1 MRPAEDK
8 FWEAATQ
15 WCEKNSRVVIEFF
28 VRSNQVTPS
37 FTATVE
43 DIDPPRITF
52 REEQS
57 GDILE
62 PLDFLGT
69 DIRAGS
75 LEKIELARVVRVFNV
90 AWDDESRGFD
100 LAFFTELRELGK
112 PN

>member
-1 MRPAEDK
+1 MGSAKDK

-15 WCEKNSRVVIEFF
+15 WCEKNSHVVIEFF
-28 VRSNQVTPS
+28 VRSNPLAPAL
-37 FTATVE
+37 TATVE

-62 PLDFLGT
+62 PLDFADT
-69 DIRAGS
+69 DIRAGG

-90 AWDDESRGFD
+90 LWDNDSRGFD
-100 LAFFTELRELGK
+100 FASFTELRELGK
-112 PN
+112 PH

>member
-1 MRPAEDK
+1 MSSANDK

-28 VRSNQVTPS
+28 VRSSPLAPPL
-37 FTATVE
+37 TATVE

-57 GDILE
+57 GDIWE
-62 PLDFLGT
+62 PLDFAGT
-69 DIRAGS
+69 DIRTGS

-90 AWDDESRGFD
+90 LWDDDSRGFD
-100 LAFFTELRELGK
+100 LASFTELCELGK